1 MSRDLK
7 TAQRWV
13 IKIGSSL
20 LTNNGQGLD
29 LAAIEAWVT
38 QILVLRRHGIELV
51 LVSSGAVA
59 AGMERLGWSTR
70 PTSLHKLQA
79 AASVGQ
85 AALIQAY
92 EDFLRRGNV
101 HGSQVLLTH
110 EDLQDRQRYLNARA
124 TLRILLEMGVIPI
137 INEND
142 AIASAEIRFGD
153 NDTLA
158 AMVANLLEADLLVI
172 LTDQAGLYDR
182 DPRHDPHA
190 SLLSEVRAGDPELL
204 RMAGGAGTMLGS
216 GGMITKVRAASRAA
230 QSGAAT
236 LIAPGS
242 ADNILLRIWSGEEVG
257 TYFRPGVAKLAARK
271 RWLAG
276 QLRPS
281 GTLHL
286 DAGAVRVLREK
297 GSSLLPVGITA
308 SEGDFQRGDL
318 VRCVDPEGHEVA
330 RGLVNFAQHE
340 VLLRLGKGSKALCAL
355 FGDVD
360 EFEIIHRDNLVLSS
374 DHG

>member
-1 MSRDLK
+1 VSRDLK

-38 QILVLRRHGIELV
+38 QILVLRRHGIELA

-70 PTSLHKLQA
+70 PTSLHQLQA

-85 AALIQAY
+85 AALIQVY

-101 HGSQVLLTH
+101 HGSQILLTH

-190 SLLSEVRAGDPELL
+190 GLLSEVQAGDPELL

-216 GGMITKVRAASRAA
+216 GGMITKVRAAGRAA

-308 SEGDFQRGDL
+308 SEGNFQRGDL

-330 RGLVNFAQHE
+330 RGLVNFAQQE

>member
-1 MSRDLK
+1 MTRDLK
-7 TAQRWV
+7 GAQRWV

-29 LAAIEAWVT
+29 LIAIEAWVR
-38 QILVLRRHGIELV
+38 QLLVLRRHGLELV

-59 AGMERLGWSTR
+59 AGMERLGWQTR
-70 PTSLHKLQA
+70 PTALHQLQA

-85 AALIQAY
+85 AALIQIY
-92 EDFLRRGNV
+92 QDFLHQGGV

-110 EDLQDRQRYLNARA
+110 EDLEERHRYLNARA
-124 TLRILLEMGVIPI
+124 TLRTLLELGVIPI

-158 AMVANLLEADLLVI
+158 AMVTNLLEADLLVI
-172 LTDQAGLYDR
+172 LTDQAGLYDQ
-182 DPRHDPHA
+182 DPRRA
-190 SLLSEVRAGDPELL
+190 VGARLLPEVEAGDPDLL
-204 RMAGGAGTMLGS
+204 RMAGGAGTAIGS

-236 LIAPGS
+236 IVAPGS
-242 ADNILLRIWSGEEVG
+242 TENILLRLWSGETLG
-257 TYFRPGVAKLAARK
+257 TYFRPTVAKLAARK

-276 QLRPS
+276 QLHPT

-286 DAGAVRVLREK
+286 DAGAAKVLREN

-308 SEGDFQRGDL
+308 AEGHFERGDL
-318 VRCVDPEGHEVA
+318 LRCVDPEGQEVA
-330 RGLVNFAQHE
+330 RGLVNFAYQD
-340 VLLRLGKGSKALCAL
+340 VLLRLGKSSKALAEI

-360 EFEIIHRDNLVLSS
+360 EIEIIHRDNLVLT
-374 DHG
+374 H

>member
-1 MSRDLK
+1 MSRNLK

-38 QILVLRRHGIELV
+38 QILVLRRQGIELV

-110 EDLQDRQRYLNARA
+110 EDLRDRQRYLNARA

-236 LIAPGS
+236 VIAPGS
-242 ADNILLRIWSGEEVG
+242 ADNILLRIWSGEDVG

-374 DHG
+374 DQG

>member
-29 LAAIEAWVT
+29 LTAIEAWVA
-38 QILVLRRHGIELV
+38 QILVLRRQGIELV

-70 PTSLHKLQA
+70 PTSLHQLQA

-110 EDLQDRQRYLNARA
+110 EDLRDRQRYLNARA
-124 TLRILLEMGVIPI
+124 TLRILLDMGVIPI

-190 SLLSEVRAGDPELL
+190 GLLSEVQAGDPELL

-242 ADNILLRIWSGEEVG
+242 ANNILLRIWSGEEVG

-271 RWLAG
+271 RWLVG

>member
-1 MSRDLK
+1 MNRDLK

-38 QILVLRRHGIELV
+38 QILVLRRNGTEIV

-59 AGMERLGWSTR
+59 AGMERLGWQVR
-70 PTSLHKLQA
+70 PTALHQLQA

-85 AALIQAY
+85 AALIQVY
-92 EDFLRRGNV
+92 EDFLRRGGV

-110 EDLQDRQRYLNARA
+110 EDLRDRQRYLNARA
-124 TLRILLEMGVIPI
+124 TLRILLEMGVVPI

-172 LTDQAGLYDR
+172 LTDQAGLYNK
-182 DPRHDPHA
+182 DPRHDPDA
-190 SLLSEVRAGDPELL
+190 RLLTEVQAGDPELL
-204 RMAGGAGTMLGS
+204 QMAGGAGTALGS

-236 LIAPGS
+236 LIAPGG
-242 ADNILLRIWSGEEVG
+242 AEDVLLRIWAGEEIG
-257 TYFRPGVAKLAARK
+257 TYFHPSVAKLAARK

-276 QLRPS
+276 QLRPT

-286 DAGAVRVLREK
+286 DAGAARVLREK

-308 SEGDFQRGDL
+308 AEGDFQRGDL
-318 VRCVDPEGHEVA
+318 LCCVDPEGQEVA
-330 RGLVNFAQHE
+330 RGLVNFARHDVQ
-340 VLLRLGKGSKALCAL
+340 LRLGKSSKALSTL

-360 EFEIIHRDNLVLSS
+360 EIEIIHRDNLVLSS
-374 DHG
+374 DRS

>member
-29 LAAIEAWVT
+29 LAAIEAWVA

-70 PTSLHKLQA
+70 PTSLHQLQA

-85 AALIQAY
+85 AALIQVY
-92 EDFLRRGNV
+92 EDFLRRGNL

-110 EDLQDRQRYLNARA
+110 EDLQDRQRYLNARS

-190 SLLSEVRAGDPELL
+190 GLLSEVQAGDPELL
-204 RMAGGAGTMLGS
+204 RMAGGAGTTLGS

-242 ADNILLRIWSGEEVG
+242 ADNILLRIWSGEDVG

>member
-1 MSRDLK
+1 VSRDLK

-29 LAAIEAWVT
+29 LAAIEAWVA

-70 PTSLHKLQA
+70 PTSLHQLQA

-85 AALIQAY
+85 AALIQVY
-92 EDFLRRGNV
+92 EDFLRRGNL

-190 SLLSEVRAGDPELL
+190 GLLSEVQAGDPELL
-204 RMAGGAGTMLGS
+204 RMAGGAGTTLGS

-242 ADNILLRIWSGEEVG
+242 ADNILLRIWSGEDVG

>member
-38 QILVLRRHGIELV
+38 QILVLRRQGIELV

-59 AGMERLGWSTR
+59 AGMERLGWLTR
-70 PTSLHKLQA
+70 PTSLHQLQA

-85 AALIQAY
+85 AALIQVY

-110 EDLQDRQRYLNARA
+110 EDLQDRQRYLNARS
-124 TLRILLEMGVIPI
+124 TLRILLDMGVIPI

-190 SLLSEVRAGDPELL
+190 GLLSEVQAGDPELL

>member
-1 MSRDLK
+1 MSRNLK

-38 QILVLRRHGIELV
+38 QILVLRRQGIELV

-70 PTSLHKLQA
+70 PTSLHQLQA

-85 AALIQAY
+85 AALIQVY

-190 SLLSEVRAGDPELL
+190 GLLSEVQAGDPELL
-204 RMAGGAGTMLGS
+204 RMAGGAGTTLGS

-236 LIAPGS
+236 VIAPGS
-242 ADNILLRIWSGEEVG
+242 ADNILLRIWSGEDVG

>member
-1 MSRDLK
+1 MSRNLK

-38 QILVLRRHGIELV
+38 QILVLRRRGIELV

-236 LIAPGS
+236 VIAPGS
-242 ADNILLRIWSGEEVG
+242 ADNILLRIWSGEDVG

-374 DHG
+374 DQG

>member
-29 LAAIEAWVT
+29 LAAIEAWVA

-70 PTSLHKLQA
+70 PTSLHQLQA

-85 AALIQAY
+85 AALIQVY
-92 EDFLRRGNV
+92 EDFLRRGNL

-190 SLLSEVRAGDPELL
+190 GLLSEVQAGDPELL
-204 RMAGGAGTMLGS
+204 RMAGGAGTTLGS

-242 ADNILLRIWSGEEVG
+242 ADNILLRIWSGEDVG

>member
-1 MSRDLK
+1 VSRDLK

-38 QILVLRRHGIELV
+38 QILVLRRQGIELV

-59 AGMERLGWSTR
+59 AGMERLGWLTR
-70 PTSLHKLQA
+70 PTSLHQLQA

-85 AALIQAY
+85 AALIQVY

-110 EDLQDRQRYLNARA
+110 EDLQDRQRYLNARS
-124 TLRILLEMGVIPI
+124 TLRILLDMGVIPI

-190 SLLSEVRAGDPELL
+190 GLLSEVQAGDPELL

>member
-1 MSRDLK
+1 
-7 TAQRWV
+7 
-13 IKIGSSL
+13 
-20 LTNNGQGLD
+20 
-29 LAAIEAWVT
+29 
-38 QILVLRRHGIELV
+38 
-51 LVSSGAVA
+51 
-59 AGMERLGWSTR
+59 
-70 PTSLHKLQA
+70 
-79 AASVGQ
+79 
-85 AALIQAY
+85 
-92 EDFLRRGNV
+92 
-101 HGSQVLLTH
+101 
-110 EDLQDRQRYLNARA
+110 
-124 TLRILLEMGVIPI
+124 
-137 INEND
+137 
-142 AIASAEIRFGD
+142 
-153 NDTLA
+153 
-158 AMVANLLEADLLVI
+158 
-172 LTDQAGLYDR
+172 
-182 DPRHDPHA
+182 
-190 SLLSEVRAGDPELL
+190 
-204 RMAGGAGTMLGS
+204 
-216 GGMITKVRAASRAA
+216 MITKVRAASRAA

>member
-29 LAAIEAWVT
+29 LAAIEAWVA

-70 PTSLHKLQA
+70 PTSLHQLQA

-85 AALIQAY
+85 AALIQVY
-92 EDFLRRGNV
+92 EDFLRRGNL

-110 EDLQDRQRYLNARA
+110 EDLQDRQRYLNARS
-124 TLRILLEMGVIPI
+124 TLRILLEMGVVPI

-190 SLLSEVRAGDPELL
+190 GLLSEVQAGDPELL

-330 RGLVNFAQHE
+330 RGLVNFAQQE

>member
-1 MSRDLK
+1 MSRNLK

-38 QILVLRRHGIELV
+38 QILVLRRQGIELV

-70 PTSLHKLQA
+70 PTSLHQLQA

-85 AALIQAY
+85 AALIQVY

-236 LIAPGS
+236 VIAPGS
-242 ADNILLRIWSGEEVG
+242 ADNILLRIWSGEDVG

-374 DHG
+374 DQG

>member
-1 MSRDLK
+1 MSRNLK

-38 QILVLRRHGIELV
+38 QILVLRRQGIELV

-70 PTSLHKLQA
+70 PTSLHQLQA

-85 AALIQAY
+85 AALIQVY

-190 SLLSEVRAGDPELL
+190 GLLSEVQAGDPELL

-340 VLLRLGKGSKALCAL
+340 VLLRLGKGSKALRAL

>member
-1 MSRDLK
+1 MSRNLK

-110 EDLQDRQRYLNARA
+110 EDLQDRQRYLNARS
-124 TLRILLEMGVIPI
+124 TLRILLEMGVVPI

-190 SLLSEVRAGDPELL
+190 GLLSEVQAGDPELL

>member
-70 PTSLHKLQA
+70 PTSLHQLQA

-85 AALIQAY
+85 AALIQVY

-110 EDLQDRQRYLNARA
+110 EDLQDRQRYLNARS
-124 TLRILLEMGVIPI
+124 TLRILLEMGVVPI

-190 SLLSEVRAGDPELL
+190 GLLSEVQAGDPELL

-230 QSGAAT
+230 QSGA
-236 LIAPGS
+236 
-242 ADNILLRIWSGEEVG
+242 
-257 TYFRPGVAKLAARK
+257 
-271 RWLAG
+271 
-276 QLRPS
+276 
-281 GTLHL
+281 
-286 DAGAVRVLREK
+286 
-297 GSSLLPVGITA
+297 
-308 SEGDFQRGDL
+308 
-318 VRCVDPEGHEVA
+318 
-330 RGLVNFAQHE
+330 
-340 VLLRLGKGSKALCAL
+340 
-355 FGDVD
+355 
-360 EFEIIHRDNLVLSS
+360 
-374 DHG
+374 

>member
-70 PTSLHKLQA
+70 PTSLHQLQA

-85 AALIQAY
+85 AALIQVY

-236 LIAPGS
+236 VIAPGS
-242 ADNILLRIWSGEEVG
+242 ADNILLRIWSGEDVG

-374 DHG
+374 DQG

>member
-1 MSRDLK
+1 MSRNLK

-38 QILVLRRHGIELV
+38 QILVLRRQGIELV

-236 LIAPGS
+236 VIAPGS
-242 ADNILLRIWSGEEVG
+242 ADNILLRIWSGEDVG

-374 DHG
+374 DQG

>member
-70 PTSLHKLQA
+70 PTSLHQLQA

-85 AALIQAY
+85 AALIQVY

-110 EDLQDRQRYLNARA
+110 EDLQDRQRYLNARS
-124 TLRILLEMGVIPI
+124 TLRILLDMGVIPI

-190 SLLSEVRAGDPELL
+190 GLLSEVQAGDPELL

>member
-1 MSRDLK
+1 MSRNLK

-70 PTSLHKLQA
+70 PTSLHQLQA

-85 AALIQAY
+85 AALIQVY

-110 EDLQDRQRYLNARA
+110 EDLQDRQRYLNARS
-124 TLRILLEMGVIPI
+124 TLRILLDMGVIPI

-190 SLLSEVRAGDPELL
+190 GLLSEVQAGDPELL

>member
-70 PTSLHKLQA
+70 PTSLHQLQA

-85 AALIQAY
+85 AALIQVY

-142 AIASAEIRFGD
+142 AITSAEIRFGD

>member
-1 MSRDLK
+1 MSRNLK

-38 QILVLRRHGIELV
+38 QILVLRRQGIELV

-236 LIAPGS
+236 VIAPGS
-242 ADNILLRIWSGEEVG
+242 ADNILLRIWSGEDVG

>member
-38 QILVLRRHGIELV
+38 QILVLRRHGIELA

-70 PTSLHKLQA
+70 PTSLHQLQA

-85 AALIQAY
+85 AALIQVY

-101 HGSQVLLTH
+101 HGSQILLTH

-190 SLLSEVRAGDPELL
+190 GLLSEVQAGDPELL

-216 GGMITKVRAASRAA
+216 GGMITKVRAAGRAA

-308 SEGDFQRGDL
+308 SEGNFQRGDL

-330 RGLVNFAQHE
+330 RGLVNFAQQE

>member
-1 MSRDLK
+1 MSRNLK

-38 QILVLRRHGIELV
+38 QILVLRRRGIELV

-142 AIASAEIRFGD
+142 AITSAEIRFGD

-236 LIAPGS
+236 VIAPGS
-242 ADNILLRIWSGEEVG
+242 ADNILLRIWSGEDVG

-374 DHG
+374 DQG

>member
-1 MSRDLK
+1 MSRNLK

-38 QILVLRRHGIELV
+38 QILVLRRRGIELV

-70 PTSLHKLQA
+70 PTSLHQLQA

-236 LIAPGS
+236 VIAPGS
-242 ADNILLRIWSGEEVG
+242 ADNILLRIWSGEDVG

-374 DHG
+374 DQG

>member
-38 QILVLRRHGIELV
+38 QILVLRRQGIELV

-59 AGMERLGWSTR
+59 AGMERLGWLTR
-70 PTSLHKLQA
+70 PTSLHQLQA

-85 AALIQAY
+85 AALIQVY

-110 EDLQDRQRYLNARA
+110 EDLQDRLRYLNARS
-124 TLRILLEMGVIPI
+124 TLRILLDMGVIPI

-190 SLLSEVRAGDPELL
+190 GLLSEVQAGDPELL

>member
-38 QILVLRRHGIELV
+38 QILVLRRQGIELV

-236 LIAPGS
+236 VIAPGS
-242 ADNILLRIWSGEEVG
+242 ADNILLRIWSGEDVG

-374 DHG
+374 DQG

>member
-38 QILVLRRHGIELV
+38 QILVLRRQGIELV

-70 PTSLHKLQA
+70 PTSLHQLQA

-85 AALIQAY
+85 AALIQVY

-110 EDLQDRQRYLNARA
+110 EDLQDRQRYLNARS
-124 TLRILLEMGVIPI
+124 TLRILLEMGVVPI

-190 SLLSEVRAGDPELL
+190 GLLSEVRAGDPELL

-236 LIAPGS
+236 VIAPGS
-242 ADNILLRIWSGEEVG
+242 ADNILLRIWSGEDVG

>member
-29 LAAIEAWVT
+29 LAAIEAWVA

-70 PTSLHKLQA
+70 PTSLHQLQA

-85 AALIQAY
+85 AALIQVY
-92 EDFLRRGNV
+92 EDFLRRGNL

-190 SLLSEVRAGDPELL
+190 GLLSEVQAGDPELL
-204 RMAGGAGTMLGS
+204 RMAGGAGTTLGS

-242 ADNILLRIWSGEEVG
+242 ADNILLRIWSGEDVG

-374 DHG
+374 DQG

>member
-70 PTSLHKLQA
+70 PTSLHQLQA

-85 AALIQAY
+85 AALIQVY

-110 EDLQDRQRYLNARA
+110 EDLQDRQRYLNARS
-124 TLRILLEMGVIPI
+124 TLRILLDMGVIPI

-190 SLLSEVRAGDPELL
+190 GLLSEVQAGDPELL

-374 DHG
+374 DQG

>member
-1 MSRDLK
+1 VSRNLK

-20 LTNNGQGLD
+20 LTNNGQALD

-38 QILVLRRHGIELV
+38 QILVLRRQGIELV

-236 LIAPGS
+236 VIAPGS
-242 ADNILLRIWSGEEVG
+242 ADNILLRIWSGEDVG

-374 DHG
+374 DQG